1 LIKKKMNK
9 QIVFNQ
15 EAKTSLLKGVTKLS
29 DAVTCTLGPNGR
41 NVIIENQGGNP
52 TSTKDGVTVAKS
64 ISLKDPIE
72 NVGAQILKQAAIKT
86 AELAGDGT
94 TTTTLLAYEMVKYG
108 FEAIKAGSN
117 AVEVKRGIEKASK
130 EIIAELKT
138 ISQDISSEDQ
148 IHQVAVISANGDEE
162 MGTLISE
169 AMNKVGVDG
178 VVTVEESRI
187 GETSLEIVEGIQFDK
202 GYKSMYFVTNND
214 TMTATLD
221 KPQVLLY
228 NGKLTQVKELL
239 PLLEGCSQ
247 AQKSLLIIAED
258 IDGEAL
264 SALIVNKMRGILK
277 VAAVKAPDF
286 GDRRLHILEDIAT
299 VTGGTVVTPEKGM
312 KLEKFNTEWLGSA
325 RLVNVAKET
334 TTIVDG
340 KGDVDKIEQRI
351 DDLKSQIDK
360 AQSFFEIEKLQ
371 ERLAKLT
378 GGVAVIS
385 IGAATEVEMKEKKDR
400 LDDALHATKAALQEG
415 IIVGGG
421 SALLHARR
429 KLNTEYETTDL
440 ELGRQIVRKACLA
453 PFVKIL
459 TNAGYEE
466 TDTWDLVNN
475 ISRSEST
482 DGYDLKSKS
491 VVNLIDKG
499 IIDPTKVTRLALENA
514 VSVAGTILIT
524 EAIVY
529 EEPEKDKQNSP
540 MDMGMYE

>member
-1 LIKKKMNK
+1 MNK

>member
-1 LIKKKMNK
+1 MNK

-15 EAKTSLLKGVTKLS
+15 EAKTSLLRGVTKLS
-29 DAVTCTLGPNGR
+29 DAVTATLGPNGR

-94 TTTTLLAYEMVKYG
+94 TTTTLLASTMIEYG
-108 FEAIKAGSN
+108 FDAIKAGSN

-130 EIIAELKT
+130 ELITHLKS
-138 ISQDISSEDQ
+138 ISQDITSDDQ

-202 GYKSMYFVTNND
+202 GYKSLYFVTNND

-221 KPQVLLY
+221 KPQILLY
-228 NGKLTQVKELL
+228 NGRLTQVKELL

-277 VAAVKAPDF
+277 VCAVKAPDF

-312 KLEKFNTEWLGSA
+312 KLEKFDTKWLGEA
-325 RLVNVAKET
+325 RLINVAKEA

-340 KGDVDKIEQRI
+340 KGDVDQIEQRI
-351 DDLKSQIDK
+351 DELKAQIDK

-371 ERLAKLT
+371 ERLAKLS

-415 IIVGGG
+415 IIAGGG
-421 SALLHARR
+421 SALIHARR

-453 PFVKIL
+453 PFTKIL

-466 TDTWDLVNN
+466 IDTWDLVNN
-475 ISRSEST
+475 VNKAEST

-491 VVNLIDKG
+491 VVNLIDAG

>member
-1 LIKKKMNK
+1 MNK

-15 EAKTSLLKGVTKLS
+15 EAKTSLLRGVTKLS
-29 DAVTCTLGPNGR
+29 DAVTATLGPNGR

-52 TSTKDGVTVAKS
+52 ISTKDGVTVAKS

-94 TTTTLLAYEMVKYG
+94 TTTTLLASEMVKYG

-130 EIIAELKT
+130 ELIASLKE
-138 ISQDISSEDQ
+138 ISQDISSDEQ

-202 GYKSMYFVTNND
+202 GYKSLYFVTNND

-221 KPQVLLY
+221 NPQILLY
-228 NGKLTQVKELL
+228 NGRLTQVKELL

-247 AQKSLLIIAED
+247 ANKSLLIIAED

-277 VAAVKAPDF
+277 VVAVKAPDF

-312 KLEKFNTEWLGSA
+312 KLEKFNTDWLGSA
-325 RLVNVAKET
+325 RLVNVAKEV

-351 DDLKSQIDK
+351 TDLKFQIDK

-415 IIVGGG
+415 IIAGGG
-421 SALLHARR
+421 SALLHARK
-429 KLNTEYETTDL
+429 KLDKEYETTDL

-453 PFVKIL
+453 PFTKIL
-459 TNAGYEE
+459 TNAGYE
-466 TDTWDLVNN
+466 DVNIWGLISN
-475 ISRSEST
+475 INEALST
-482 DGYDLKSKS
+482 EGYDLKSKS
-491 VVNLIDKG
+491 VVDLIKAG
-499 IIDPTKVTRLALENA
+499 IIDPTKVARLALENA

-529 EEPEKDKQNSP
+529 EEPENNKKNSP
-540 MDMGMYE
+540 EDMGMYE